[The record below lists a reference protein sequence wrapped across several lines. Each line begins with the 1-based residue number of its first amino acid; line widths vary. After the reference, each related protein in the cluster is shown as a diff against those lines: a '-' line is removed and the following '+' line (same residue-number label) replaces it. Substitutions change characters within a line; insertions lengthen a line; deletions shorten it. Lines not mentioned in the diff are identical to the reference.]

1 SDQVKM
7 LVSGEFKSEDDL
19 RDITLRA
26 NDRYYRLADLVK
38 TSRGY
43 VDPPAPSFRFNGKPA
58 YGIAIS
64 VRKGGDIL
72 KLGEAVHH
80 RMAEIEAETPL
91 GLDAHLV
98 SDQPVVVEESVHGF
112 TKTLVEAVVIVLGIS
127 FLSLG
132 LRAGMVVALC
142 IPLTLVVTFAS
153 MEVLGIDL
161 QRISLGAL
169 IIALGLLVDDAM
181 ITIEMMVAKLEEGMD
196 LFHSAI
202 FAYTATAFPM
212 LTGTLVTI
220 AGFLPIAFAKSGA
233 GEYTFS
239 LFQ

>member
-1 SDQVKM
+1 
-7 LVSGEFKSEDDL
+7 
-19 RDITLRA
+19 
-26 NDRYYRLADLVK
+26 
-38 TSRGY
+38 
-43 VDPPAPSFRFNGKPA
+43 
-58 YGIAIS
+58 
-64 VRKGGDIL
+64 
-72 KLGEAVHH
+72 
-80 RMAEIEAETPL
+80 MAEIQANTPI

-98 SDQPVVVEESVHGF
+98 SDQPVVVAEAVHGF
-112 TKTLVEAVVIVLGIS
+112 TKTLIEAIVIVLAIS

-132 LRAGMVVALC
+132 LRAGLVVAFC
-142 IPLTLVVTFAS
+142 IPLTLVVTFAA
-153 MEVLGIDL
+153 MDALGIDL

-181 ITIEMMVAKLEEGMD
+181 ITIEMMIAKLEEGMD

-239 LFQ
+239 MFQVIAGALVVSWFVAALFAPLIGVAILPKTLKHAGHGEGRLSRASRSTLVACIHHRWLTVAVTI